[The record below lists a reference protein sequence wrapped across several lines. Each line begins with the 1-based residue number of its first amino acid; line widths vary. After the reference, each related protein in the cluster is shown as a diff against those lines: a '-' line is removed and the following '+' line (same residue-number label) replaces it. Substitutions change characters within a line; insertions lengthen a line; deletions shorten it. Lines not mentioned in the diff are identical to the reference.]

1 MIPMSETIIIALIS
15 LLGTLGGTFG
25 GILATSKLTNYRIE
39 QLEKKVDKHNNI
51 IERTYK
57 LEDNDK
63 LLEEKIKVA
72 NHRIDDLEAKR

>member
-1 MIPMSETIIIALIS
+1 MSETITIALIS

-25 GILATSKLTNYRIE
+25 GILTTSKLTNYRIE
-39 QLEKKVDKHNNI
+39 QLEKKVDKHNNV

-72 NHRIDDLEAKR
+72 NHRIDDLEEKG